1 MFSTQSTSSKQLMF
15 KAPSTQGVGIFGNS
29 KPTVTMFGKPLQFE
43 AKDSDK
49 PATTSFTQFK
59 AP

>member
-1 MFSTQSTSSKQLMF
+1 MF
-15 KAPSTQGVGIFGNS
+15 KAPSNQGVGIFGNS
-29 KPTVTMFGKPLQFE
+29 KPTVPMFGKPLQFE